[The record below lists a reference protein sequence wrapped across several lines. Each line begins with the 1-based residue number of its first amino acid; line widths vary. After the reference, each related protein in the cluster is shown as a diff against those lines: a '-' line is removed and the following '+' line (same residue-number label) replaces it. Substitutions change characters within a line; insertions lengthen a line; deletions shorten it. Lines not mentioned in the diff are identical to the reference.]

1 MKMMWTMLIMMMTM
15 RMKRAINMMTTLK
28 VLLQLSPMEETT
40 IKQLVIV
47 FKRANQFT
55 KEEIIMMGMQ
65 EDSKLYHQG
74 KGNKAPEEG
83 VTDSKINNIRQVL
96 VRV

>member
-1 MKMMWTMLIMMMTM
+1 
-15 RMKRAINMMTTLK
+15 
-28 VLLQLSPMEETT
+28 
-40 IKQLVIV
+40 
-47 FKRANQFT
+47 
-55 KEEIIMMGMQ
+55 MMGMQ